1 MKVQLH
7 RSVIIA
13 TFNVLVLAPL
23 VAATRAADAP
33 IATQDYK
40 AAIRVACVGDSIT
53 AGSGTASPAFQ
64 AYPKQLG
71 RLLDERWQVS
81 NFGVSGTT
89 LLNAGDH
96 PYQKTEAFQK
106 ALALQ
111 PDVVVIMLGTNDT
124 KPQNWRLKD
133 QFVAD
138 YQDLIGKFRA
148 LPSKPRIFI
157 CHPVPVPGTGN
168 FGINEAGVQEE
179 IPLLDTLADREHL
192 GVIDIHGAFAGKDVL
207 IPDRVHP
214 NAEGAA
220 LLAKTVFNALTGKVF
235 DGPVPAMVRSQWQ
248 GYQRLD
254 FLVADRP
261 CLLVIPKTPAPGN
274 PWIWRTEFFGAF
286 PAADEALLGKG
297 YHVAYMNVENMY
309 GAPVAMA
316 LMNQYYAHLTTT
328 CQLSRK
334 VVVEGFSRGGLFAFN
349 WAALNPAKVA
359 CLYVDAPVCD
369 FKSWPGG
376 KGKGKGSPA
385 NWEGCLKVYGL
396 TEEQALAYQLN
407 PVDNLKPLAAA
418 KIPVIAVCGDADDVV
433 PIAENIQVV
442 EKRYRELGGEIKV
455 IVKPGV
461 GHHPHSLADPQPI
474 VDFILAH

>member
-1 MKVQLH
+1 MPTNLC
-7 RSVIIA
+7 RSVVFA
-13 TFNVLVLAPL
+13 AFNVLILNPLAG
-23 VAATRAADAP
+23 ASRAGDAP
-33 IATQDYK
+33 VALQDHQG
-40 AAIRVACVGDSIT
+40 AIRVACVGDSIT
-53 AGSGTASPAFQ
+53 AGVGTANAAFLS
-64 AYPKQLG
+64 YPQQLQ
-71 RLLDERWQVS
+71 RLLGGPWQVS

-89 LLNAGDH
+89 LLNAGDR

-106 ALALQ
+106 ALKFE

-124 KPQNWRLKD
+124 KPQNWSLKG

-138 YQDLIGKFRA
+138 YQDLLSKFSQ

-157 CHPVPVPGTGN
+157 CHPVPVPGAGN

-179 IPLLDTLADREHL
+179 IPLLDALAEQDQL
-192 GVIDIHGAFAGKDVL
+192 GVIDMHGALAGKDVL

-214 NAEGAA
+214 NTEGAA
-220 LLAKTVFNALTGKVF
+220 IMAKTVYKALTGKVF
-235 DGPVPAMVRSQWQ
+235 EGAVPAIARSQWQ

-254 FLVADRP
+254 FLVADRA
-261 CLLVIPKTPAPGN
+261 CLLVIPKTAAAGK

-309 GAPVAMA
+309 GAPVAMP
-316 LMNQYYAHLTTT
+316 LMDQYYDHLTTT
-328 CQLSRK
+328 YQLSHR

-349 WAALNPAKVA
+349 WAARNPAKVA

-433 PIAENIQVV
+433 PIAENIQLV
-442 EKRYRELGGEIKV
+442 EKRYRELGGEIQV